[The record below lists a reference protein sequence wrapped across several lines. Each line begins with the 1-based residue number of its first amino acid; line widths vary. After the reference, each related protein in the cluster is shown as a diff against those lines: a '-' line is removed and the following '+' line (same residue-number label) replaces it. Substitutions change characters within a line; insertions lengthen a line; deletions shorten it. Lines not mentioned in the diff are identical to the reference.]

1 MIMLD
6 SLYELFYKGIVEI
19 AQIMPAISTS
29 LVRTSL
35 QVETMLN
42 TVDIL
47 SSPLSAELIASVY
60 SIIYVAVLALVVL
73 KCVWKGFQVY
83 VLWRDGDADVSP
95 HSLLVG
101 VAMTL
106 IVSIAFPFAYN
117 AATAVTVELGAQI
130 IQTINITTGLDPA
143 LFDDEDTGQLAEK
156 AWADF
161 FAAYDTDGDKAL
173 SEAEELVLDNAM
185 REDAAFQQDFIRR
198 LTQRVTNFYQ
208 GSLDTPEAYN
218 TVRDYLYALAN
229 DGQLN
234 VAFFD
239 DLYHQST
246 VERLSWLNTAA
257 GDFMA
262 ALLVLVYLICYCV
275 MFCKLVGRGVEM
287 LFLRWGLPLA
297 AMGLVNSDGGI
308 FPSYVQLMLKQ
319 MATSLIQV
327 TALFLSGYIVLGGTD
342 TNILLGI
349 VMIGVAFKAPALL
362 SQIMTPQRS
371 GGGVGTKLH
380 TGLLLK
386 QLLTG
391 GK

>member
-1 MIMLD
+1 MLD

-19 AQIMPAISTS
+19 AQWMPSISSNLVYTS
-29 LVRTSL
+29 LR
-35 QVETMLN
+35 VEALLN
-42 TVDIL
+42 TADMF
-47 SSPLSAELIASVY
+47 SSPLNAELIAA
-60 SIIYVAVLALVVL
+60 IYKVIYLAVLVLVIL

-95 HSLLVG
+95 HNLLVG
-101 VAMTL
+101 GAMTL
-106 IVSIAFPFAYN
+106 IVSIAFPYVYN
-117 AATAVTVELGAQI
+117 VATAVTVELGTQI
-130 IQTINITTGLDPA
+130 IQTINVTTGLDPA

-156 AWADF
+156 VWADF

-173 SEAEELVLDNAM
+173 SEAEELVLDSAM
-185 REDAAFQQDFIRR
+185 REDAAFQESFIRR

-208 GSLDTPEAYN
+208 GQLDTPEDYN

-239 DLYHQST
+239 DLYRQST
-246 VERLSWLNTAA
+246 VDRLEWLSAPA
-257 GDFMA
+257 GDFVA
-262 ALLVLVYLICYCV
+262 ALLILVYLICYCV
-275 MFCKLVGRGVEM
+275 MYCKLLGRGVEM

-308 FPSYVQLMLKQ
+308 FPSYIQLMLKQ

-327 TALFLSGYIVLGGTD
+327 TALFLSGYVVLAGTD
-342 TNILLGI
+342 VNLLVGI
-349 VMIGVAFKAPALL
+349 VMISVAFKAPALL

-371 GGGVGTKLH
+371 GGGVGMKLH

>member
-19 AQIMPAISTS
+19 AQWMPAISSNLVYTS
-29 LVRTSL
+29 LR
-35 QVETMLN
+35 VEALLN
-42 TVDIL
+42 TADIFA
-47 SSPLSAELIASVY
+47 SPLNAELIAA
-60 SIIYVAVLALVVL
+60 IYKVIYLAVLVLVVL

-95 HSLLVG
+95 HNLLVG

-106 IVSIAFPFAYN
+106 IVSIAFPYVYN
-117 AATAVTVELGAQI
+117 VATAVTVELGTQI
-130 IQTINITTGLDPA
+130 IQTINVTTGLDPA

-156 AWADF
+156 VWADF

-173 SEAEELVLDNAM
+173 SEAEELVLDSAM
-185 REDAAFQQDFIRR
+185 REDAAFQESFIRR
-198 LTQRVTNFYQ
+198 LTRRVTNFYQ
-208 GSLDTPEAYN
+208 GSLDTPEDYN

-239 DLYHQST
+239 DLYRQST
-246 VERLSWLNTAA
+246 VDRLEWLSAPA
-257 GDFMA
+257 GDFVA
-262 ALLVLVYLICYCV
+262 ALLILVYLICYCV
-275 MFCKLVGRGVEM
+275 MYCKLLGRGVEM

-297 AMGLVNSDGGI
+297 AMGLINSDGGI
-308 FPSYVQLMLKQ
+308 FPSYIQLMLKQ

-327 TALFLSGYIVLGGTD
+327 TALFLSGYVVLAGTD
-342 TNILLGI
+342 VNLLVGI
-349 VMIGVAFKAPALL
+349 VIISVAFKAPALL

-371 GGGVGTKLH
+371 GGGVGMKLH

>member
-1 MIMLD
+1 MLD

-19 AQIMPAISTS
+19 AQWMPAISSNLVYTS
-29 LVRTSL
+29 LR
-35 QVETMLN
+35 VEALLN
-42 TVDIL
+42 TADIFA
-47 SSPLSAELIASVY
+47 SPLNAELIAA
-60 SIIYVAVLALVVL
+60 IYKVIYLAVLVLVVL

-95 HSLLVG
+95 HNLLVG

-106 IVSIAFPFAYN
+106 IVSIAFPYVYN
-117 AATAVTVELGAQI
+117 VATAVTVELGTQI
-130 IQTINITTGLDPA
+130 IQTINVTTGLDPA

-156 AWADF
+156 VWADF

-173 SEAEELVLDNAM
+173 SEAEELVLDSAM
-185 REDAAFQQDFIRR
+185 REDAAFQESFIRR
-198 LTQRVTNFYQ
+198 LTRRVTNFYQ
-208 GSLDTPEAYN
+208 GSLDTPEDYN

-239 DLYHQST
+239 DLYRQST
-246 VERLSWLNTAA
+246 VDRLEWLSAPA
-257 GDFMA
+257 GDFVA
-262 ALLVLVYLICYCV
+262 ALLILVYLICYCV
-275 MFCKLVGRGVEM
+275 MYCKLLGRGVEM

-297 AMGLVNSDGGI
+297 AMGLINSDGGI
-308 FPSYVQLMLKQ
+308 FPSYIQLMLKQ

-327 TALFLSGYIVLGGTD
+327 TALFLSGYVVLAGTD
-342 TNILLGI
+342 VNLLVGI
-349 VMIGVAFKAPALL
+349 VIISVAFKAPALL

-371 GGGVGTKLH
+371 GGGVGMKLH

>member
-19 AQIMPAISTS
+19 AQWMPSISSNLVYTS
-29 LVRTSL
+29 LR
-35 QVETMLN
+35 VEALLN
-42 TVDIL
+42 TADMF
-47 SSPLSAELIASVY
+47 SSPLNAELIAA
-60 SIIYVAVLALVVL
+60 IYKVIYLAVLVLVIL

-95 HSLLVG
+95 HNLLIG

-106 IVSIAFPFAYN
+106 IVSIAFPYVYN
-117 AATAVTVELGAQI
+117 VATAVTVELGTQI
-130 IQTINITTGLDPA
+130 IQTINVTTGLDPA

-156 AWADF
+156 VWADF

-173 SEAEELVLDNAM
+173 SEAEELVLDSAM
-185 REDAAFQQDFIRR
+185 REDAAFQESFIRR

-208 GSLDTPEAYN
+208 GSLDTPEDYN

-239 DLYHQST
+239 DLYRQST
-246 VERLSWLNTAA
+246 VDRLEWLSAPA
-257 GDFMA
+257 GDFVA
-262 ALLVLVYLICYCV
+262 ALLILVYLICYCV
-275 MFCKLVGRGVEM
+275 MYCKLLGRGVEM

-308 FPSYVQLMLKQ
+308 FPSYIQLMLKQ

-327 TALFLSGYIVLGGTD
+327 TALFLSGYVVLAGTD
-342 TNILLGI
+342 VNLLVGI
-349 VMIGVAFKAPALL
+349 VMISVAFKAPALL

-371 GGGVGTKLH
+371 GGGVGMKLH

>member
-1 MIMLD
+1 MLD

-19 AQIMPAISTS
+19 AQWMPSISSNLVYTS
-29 LVRTSL
+29 LR
-35 QVETMLN
+35 VEALLN
-42 TVDIL
+42 TADMF
-47 SSPLSAELIASVY
+47 SSPLNAELIAA
-60 SIIYVAVLALVVL
+60 IYKVIYLAVLVLVIL

-95 HSLLVG
+95 HNLLVG

-106 IVSIAFPFAYN
+106 IVSIAFPYVYN
-117 AATAVTVELGAQI
+117 VATAVTVELGTQI
-130 IQTINITTGLDPA
+130 IQTINVTTGLDPA

-156 AWADF
+156 VWADF

-173 SEAEELVLDNAM
+173 SEAEELVLDSAM
-185 REDAAFQQDFIRR
+185 REDAAFQESFIRR

-208 GSLDTPEAYN
+208 GQLDTPEDYN

-239 DLYHQST
+239 DLYRQST
-246 VERLSWLNTAA
+246 VDRLEWLSAPA
-257 GDFMA
+257 GDFVA
-262 ALLVLVYLICYCV
+262 ALLILVYLICYCV
-275 MFCKLVGRGVEM
+275 MYCKLLGRGVEM

-308 FPSYVQLMLKQ
+308 FPSYIHLMLKQ

-327 TALFLSGYIVLGGTD
+327 TALFLSGYVVLAGTD
-342 TNILLGI
+342 VNLLVGI
-349 VMIGVAFKAPALL
+349 VMISVAFKAPALL

-371 GGGVGTKLH
+371 GGGVGMKLH